1 MFYGIGIN
9 IEGDDYILIEVDFR
23 INDNIFDLF
32 GLVFLISIGVK
43 VVDYIV
49 IYEKNIFLIRIGYE
63 RFDLEIIV
71 IYNLIFLIL

>member
-1 MFYGIGIN
+1 MGII

-71 IYNLIFLIL
+71 IYWKY